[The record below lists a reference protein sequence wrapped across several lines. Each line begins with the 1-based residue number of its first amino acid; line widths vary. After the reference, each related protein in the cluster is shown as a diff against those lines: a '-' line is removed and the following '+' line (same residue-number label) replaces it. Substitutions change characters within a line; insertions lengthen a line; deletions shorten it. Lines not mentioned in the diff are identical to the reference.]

1 MENDMELLKRLENWG
16 CDIEGAM
23 DRFLGDEE
31 LYIECLHVA
40 CEEPSFEKLG
50 ENLAAGNV
58 KEAFEAA
65 HCLKGVLANLG
76 LEPMLAITVQL
87 VEPLRAG
94 KSENLLP
101 YYKELLAARET
112 FRTMLKEAE

>member
-1 MENDMELLKRLENWG
+1 M
-16 CDIEGAM
+16 
-23 DRFLGDEE
+23 
-31 LYIECLHVA
+31 
-40 CEEPSFEKLG
+40 
-50 ENLAAGNV
+50 
-58 KEAFEAA
+58 
-65 HCLKGVLANLG
+65 LANLG

>member
-1 MENDMELLKRLENWG
+1 MENDMGLLERLENWG

-31 LYIECLHVA
+31 LYIECLHTA

-50 ENLAAGNV
+50 EDLAAGNV

-65 HCLKGVLANLG
+65 HCLKGV
-76 LEPMLAITVQL
+76 

-94 KSENLLP
+94 KGENLLP
-101 YYKELLAARET
+101 YYKELLEARET